1 MANSVFSK
9 LVKSLWILAAFIPV
23 LNGLGF
29 AYIGAKEFKREWF
42 IEGLIYEL
50 PWFLAFL
57 FINASAV
64 MGFFI
69 IVGLLGVLLSIIRTF
84 YVYSKNKD
92 ILIGDDP
99 ESQVVLEKSISS
111 FWVIFSCIIFINGLG
126 LLYVGIKRKV
136 NRWIIEGLL
145 FELFWVLVFL
155 FGGLSQSLSLFL
167 VSLGMIGVILSI
179 MITFVVYFEEEKMD
193 VIGFN
198 VNPAVSETAAQSIG
212 HVDTTSISSSN
223 ENVLSSSSN
232 ETLPELK
239 DYKDQILELKD
250 TFKSKEADFD
260 KVLNKRF
267 TKGELTYGRF
277 KTVVNDCHDLFNSQ
291 ADSALTIINLAP
303 NYTDRVDE
311 SIKGKIDLL
320 KSLIGE
326 MDNLIEEMILNDGL
340 PEKSDEE
347 IDHLFSNMHEL
358 IDSVDDY
365 N

>member
-9 LVKSLWILAAFIPV
+9 FVKSLWILAAFIPV

-92 ILIGDDP
+92 ILIGDDS

-111 FWVIFSCIIFINGLG
+111 FWVIFSCILFINGLG
-126 LLYVGIKRKV
+126 ILYVGLKRKV
-136 NRWIIEGLL
+136 NRWILEGLL

-193 VIGFN
+193 LIGFN
-198 VNPAVSETAAQSIG
+198 VNPAVSGNDIGSIN
-212 HVDTTSISSSN
+212 HVDTSTIASSN

-239 DYKDQILELKD
+239 AYKDQILELKD

-267 TKGELTYGRF
+267 RSGELTYGRF
-277 KTVVNDCHDLFNSQ
+277 KTVVNDCHELFNSQ

-303 NYTDRVDE
+303 NYSDRIEE
-311 SIKGKIDLL
+311 SVKSKIDLL
-320 KSLIGE
+320 KSLISE
-326 MDNLIEEMILNDGL
+326 MDNLIEELILNDGL

-347 IDHLFSNMHEL
+347 IDHLFSNMHDL

>member
-50 PWFLAFL
+50 PWLIGFL
-57 FINASAV
+57 FINSSPIL
-64 MGFFI
+64 GFFI
-69 IVGLLGVLLSIIRTF
+69 IVGLLGVIISILRTF

-92 ILIGDDP
+92 ILIGDDS
-99 ESQVVLEKSISS
+99 ESQIIIEKSISS

-126 LLYVGIKRKV
+126 ILYVGLKRKV
-136 NRWIIEGLL
+136 NRWILEGLV
-145 FELFWVLVFL
+145 FELLWVLVFL
-155 FGGLSQSLSLFL
+155 FGGLSQGLSLFL

-179 MITFVVYFEEEKMD
+179 MVTFVVYFEEEKMD
-193 VIGFN
+193 LGFN
-198 VNPAVSETAAQSIG
+198 ANPAVSGATVESFN
-212 HVDTTSISSSN
+212 HVDTASIASSN

-239 DYKDQILELKD
+239 GYKDQILELKD